1 MNKKPLYGALAA
13 HGIRQQDLCYM
24 LDRSQVYVSD
34 RMKVRKPWE
43 LDEVYAM
50 CKLLEIP
57 MDKISEFFPAP
68 VKILKTSGR

>member
-1 MNKKPLYGALAA
+1 MPKKPLYGALAA
-13 HGIRQQDLCYM
+13 HGIRQQDLCRM

-43 LDEVYAM
+43 LDEVYAL

-57 MDKISEFFPAP
+57 LDKIPEYFSAP
-68 VKILKTSGR
+68 LKILKI